1 MILQPMTKTEYS
13 DANLYFRERFGSK
26 VYKAAISIDV
36 TCPNRDG
43 TKGLGGCVFCS
54 LGGSGEFSA
63 KGEDVFEQIDN
74 AIEKLSAKVPPET
87 RYIAYFQSF
96 TNTYCDVSYLEEKIL
111 KAFSH
116 EKICAVS
123 IATRPDCLP
132 DDMIAMLARMNGIKP
147 VMVELGLQ
155 TIHEKT
161 AEWFNR
167 CYHTDEYDEAVRKLK
182 AAKIEVITHL
192 IFGLKD
198 ETREMMLQS
207 VKHVVDM
214 GSDGIKFTCLY
225 ILSGTKL
232 EDEWRRGQ
240 IKILSRDEYFDIVDD
255 ALKLLPAEMIV
266 HRLTGDGPKSI
277 LLEPSWT
284 KDKRSV
290 VNYINGRFRKR
301 SVIVR

>member
-1 MILQPMTKTEYS
+1 MTKTEYS

-26 VYKAAISIDV
+26 VYKAAISLDV

-43 TKGLGGCVFCS
+43 TKGTGGCNFCS
-54 LGGSGEFSA
+54 LGGSGEFSSH
-63 KGEDVFEQIDN
+63 GDDISGQIDSS
-74 AIEKLSAKVPPET
+74 ISKLSAKVPPET
-87 RYIAYFQSF
+87 KYIAYFQSF
-96 TNTYCDVSYLEEKIL
+96 TNTYCEPAYLEEKIRR
-111 KAFSH
+111 AFSH

-123 IATRPDCLP
+123 VATRPDCLS
-132 DDMIAMLARMNGIKP
+132 DSMIEMLSNMNLIKP

-167 CYHTDEYDEAVRKLK
+167 CYKTEEYDDAVLRLK
-182 AAKIEVITHL
+182 KAGIEVITHL

-207 VKHVVDM
+207 VKHVVDI

-225 ILSGTKL
+225 VLSGTKL
-232 EDEWRRGQ
+232 EQEWRRGI

-255 ALKLLPAEMIV
+255 ALKLLPERMIV

>member
-1 MILQPMTKTEYS
+1 MIKTEYS

-26 VYKAAISIDV
+26 VYKAAISLDV

-43 TKGLGGCVFCS
+43 TKGLGGCIFCS
-54 LGGSGEFSA
+54 LGGSGEFSS
-63 KGEDVFEQIDN
+63 KGDDISEQIDL
-74 AIEKLSAKVPPET
+74 AINRLSAKVPPGT
-87 RYIAYFQSF
+87 KYIAYFQSF
-96 TNTYCDVSYLEEKIL
+96 TNTYCDVSFLEEKIG

-116 EKICAVS
+116 DHICAVS

-132 DDMIAMLARMNGIKP
+132 DDMIRMLSRMNRIKP
-147 VMVELGLQ
+147 VMIELGLQ

-167 CYHTDEYDEAVRKLK
+167 CYRTEEYDDAVRSLK
-182 AAKIEVITHL
+182 AEGIEVITHL

-198 ETREMMLQS
+198 ETWEMMLQS

-225 ILSGTKL
+225 VLAGTGL
-232 EDEWRRGQ
+232 EEEWRRGQ
-240 IKILSRDEYFDIVDD
+240 IKVLSRDEYFDIVDD
-255 ALKLLPAEMIV
+255 ALKILPPEMIV

-290 VNYINGRFRKR
+290 VNYINGRFEKR

>member
-1 MILQPMTKTEYS
+1 MTKTEYS

-26 VYKAAISIDV
+26 VYKAAISLDV

-43 TKGLGGCVFCS
+43 TKGSGGCIFCS
-54 LGGSGEFSA
+54 LGGSGEFSS
-63 KGEDVFEQIDN
+63 KGDDISAQIDS
-74 AIEKLSAKVPPET
+74 AIGKLSAKVPPKT
-87 RYIAYFQSF
+87 QYIAYFQSF
-96 TNTYCDVSYLEEKIL
+96 TNTYCEVSYLEEKIR

-116 EKICAVS
+116 DLICAVS

-132 DDMIAMLARMNGIKP
+132 DDMIKMFSRMNRIKP
-147 VMVELGLQ
+147 VMIELGLQ

-167 CYHTDEYDEAVRKLK
+167 CYRTEEYDDAVRRLK
-182 AAKIEVITHL
+182 SEGIEVITHL

-207 VKHVVDM
+207 VKHVVDA

-225 ILSGTKL
+225 VLNGTGL
-232 EDEWRRGQ
+232 EEEWRRGQ
-240 IKILSRDEYFDIVDD
+240 IKILSRDDYFDIVDD
-255 ALKLLPAEMIV
+255 ALKLLPPEMIV

-290 VNYINGRFRKR
+290 VNYINGRFQKR